1 MKIRNQ
7 LFQICSL
14 RGLTKLPAE
23 ACWTVSYPAVL
34 HDISSANKKLGW
46 RSPHAAALPELLTP
60 RRVTSLQR
68 FVASLRMISAVSFLA
83 WVSLQQWPVRMCPS
97 IPSWTLPDV
106 PTKAII
112 LIHPLGVHT
121 VRTVRLPVSVYPTYR
136 KPFDMIFERA
146 KTGEWWAWGDSNT

>member
-83 WVSLQQWPVRMCPS
+83 WVSLQEWAVRMCPS
-97 IPSWTLPDV
+97 IPSWKLIDV
-106 PTKAII
+106 PTTGSI
-112 LIHPLGVHT
+112 LIYSQFVQT
-121 VRTVRLPVSVYPTYR
+121 AM
-136 KPFDMIFERA
+136 K
-146 KTGEWWAWGDSNT
+146 